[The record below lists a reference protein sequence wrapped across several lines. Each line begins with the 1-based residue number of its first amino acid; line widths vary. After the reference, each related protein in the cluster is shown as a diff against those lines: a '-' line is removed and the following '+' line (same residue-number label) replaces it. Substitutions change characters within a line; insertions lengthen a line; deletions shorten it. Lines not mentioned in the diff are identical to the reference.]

1 MSQFL
6 NSINEVKKNYSKY
19 DDWEQKQADEKAR
32 KQYLAKTLD
41 IPKDKLELT
50 EEKAKTVIRAAELLD
65 NRSEN
70 NAENMEQLTG
80 IISSIAI
87 LIPALGSEFLLLHL
101 MKKGKKI
108 PKGLPFASPVL
119 TLATA
124 VGLILWGNAKQKQAS
139 RIGRFQAK
147 QNDLKDVKNFVI
159 YTPEQIERAVEKA
172 KEIPD
177 EKERKGLMKL
187 IAEMKDVF
195 SDKEAY
201 KKWMKSKDPQ
211 AIEKL
216 KELACT
222 PEQLKQGEA
231 DKELIVDAVKDIN
244 IKAEEYS
251 ENVENVF
258 DTMSTVSW
266 LAAIPLTMGVNKIIK
281 HVNSFPQKL
290 RPLISTVVGLTVGIG
305 ITLWGTAEQK
315 NAARIGRYKARQ
327 ELMKNPASL
336 LAFSK
341 EEMEQAKDIKAPE
354 QKISF
359 WKKIGQNFSFLPQ
372 YLKDKKE
379 YKEYKEKTQ
388 KQNEKIINVLK
399 QDTTISEKQLND
411 AKHLQEKVFT
421 AFDEV
426 DEMSQRYSEDVEAG
440 TDIAKEVG
448 VSIWTIG
455 SMGALAAAALL
466 ISKGKFPL
474 HKIIKGVSSMSL
486 DKNSKLKT
494 AIDKVYD
501 AVKGDK
507 NLKQKLNYAIANGDF
522 SEIKY
527 IPKLKE
533 PLRELMTE
541 FGSVTVKLKDGEQAA
556 LEALKTHFKKGA
568 IAKWFRSFTY
578 QCLKLWGKNKS
589 SSMGIELPKEVA
601 ENLKFNYK
609 NYNTLINTGI
619 VAGAPV
625 LGIIIGVPYAFNAW
639 LTNIQ
644 KKAGKIGIM
653 KAMEK
658 IDDDRVF
665 VNHNENTTA
674 KQKAEA
680 PAIAQSSVRVISKED
695 ESSNLLAKFRQS
707 VPQS

>member
-1 MSQFL
+1 MFLCFYINRLVLNFFKGKMSQFL

-399 QDTTISEKQLND
+399 QDTTISDKQMKD

-466 ISKGKFPL
+466 IS
-474 HKIIKGVSSMSL
+474 
-486 DKNSKLKT
+486 
-494 AIDKVYD
+494 
-501 AVKGDK
+501 
-507 NLKQKLNYAIANGDF
+507 Q
-522 SEIKY
+522 
-527 IPKLKE
+527 
-533 PLRELMTE
+533 R
-541 FGSVTVKLKDGEQAA
+541 
-556 LEALKTHFKKGA
+556 
-568 IAKWFRSFTY
+568 
-578 QCLKLWGKNKS
+578 
-589 SSMGIELPKEVA
+589 
-601 ENLKFNYK
+601 
-609 NYNTLINTGI
+609 
-619 VAGAPV
+619 
-625 LGIIIGVPYAFNAW
+625 
-639 LTNIQ
+639 
-644 KKAGKIGIM
+644 
-653 KAMEK
+653 
-658 IDDDRVF
+658 
-665 VNHNENTTA
+665 
-674 KQKAEA
+674 
-680 PAIAQSSVRVISKED
+680 
-695 ESSNLLAKFRQS
+695 
-707 VPQS
+707 